1 MPGKRAVTS
10 QSSKESHSARDRWA
24 DLQPCLE
31 TMGMRR
37 ASQPGKPRR
46 PCSVR
51 STLNGSWTED
61 LGQVPLGCSCSSG
74 IIRWRIRTRRHGT
87 LSPPMR
93 RPIPVSWLNY
103 LQKQFHES
111 TIHTGTSKIRV
122 SLDIQQNRITNR
134 TESSLSLGSRLQHRL
149 SVQAKTC
156 LSLSAN
162 VRTADKTE
170 LRITREKGE

>member
-1 MPGKRAVTS
+1 
-10 QSSKESHSARDRWA
+10 
-24 DLQPCLE
+24 
-31 TMGMRR
+31 
-37 ASQPGKPRR
+37 
-46 PCSVR
+46 
-51 STLNGSWTED
+51 
-61 LGQVPLGCSCSSG
+61 
-74 IIRWRIRTRRHGT
+74 
-87 LSPPMR
+87 MR

-162 VRTADKTE
+162 ARTADKTE